1 MDVDLDDG
9 VDADFGK
16 ANLAK
21 LCNCVLPSE
30 LLVTIVDDGVSGQCQ
45 WAVLPLMRQLFSTKR
60 EMKLRDNFRD
70 KESEVKD
77 IHLLLW
83 PGVIVP
89 EPAISKHEKEFE
101 EGQSVFLKQKAMATS
116 LAISWMTWAVS
127 KAKRMPPDRAKSQVF
142 LRSLLNHVLEVAGT
156 LSLRVVRAGDGQE
169 ISMRVS
175 TRNPFFQSGNLW
187 TRAIR
192 GSIVHRW
199 ESRRVD
205 ANEEQVTSSHDR
217 PHWIDF
223 ILFACHPQA
232 GCSHL
237 LMPLALQM
245 LAQIAFWMDENMSRL
260 ALDVQVLQKNRQKN
274 EFQSKFVLR
283 QELTEAAEFMLREN
297 ATFSQ
302 QMAKYF
308 PLKLF
313 AYFFRGASMSFLG
326 AKMSFSPAISFF
338 RKENHGLTVRK
349 LLDDRNLKHVAIS
362 RFAAMLSET

>member
-1 MDVDLDDG
+1 MDVDSDDDG
-9 VDADFGK
+9 VNADFGK

-21 LCNCVLPSE
+21 LCHCVLPGE
-30 LLVTIVDDGVSGQCQ
+30 LMVTIVDDGLSGQCQ

-60 EMKLRDNFRD
+60 DMKLRDNFRG
-70 KESEVKD
+70 KGSEVKD

-89 EPAISKHEKEFE
+89 ESAISKHEKEFE
-101 EGQSVFLKQKAMATS
+101 EGQAVFLKQKTMATS
-116 LAISWMTWAVS
+116 LAIAWMTWAVS
-127 KAKRMPPDRAKSQVF
+127 KAKRMPPERARSQAF

-156 LSLRVVRAGDGQE
+156 LSLRVVRAGQFDGQE

-175 TRNPFFQSGNLW
+175 TRNPFFNSDNLW

-205 ANEEQVTSSHDR
+205 ENEEQVTSGHDR

-223 ILFACHPQA
+223 ILFACDPHA

-237 LMPLALQM
+237 LVPLALQM

-260 ALDVQVLQKNRQKN
+260 ALDVQVLQQNRQKN

-297 ATFSQ
+297 ATFSE
-302 QMAKYF
+302 QMAIYF
-308 PLKLF
+308 PHFSTEIVCLF
-313 AYFFRGASMSFLG
+313 FQGCEYVLFGGSVLSPFLG
-326 AKMSFSPAISFF
+326 GRGQDVFFTGNQFFSQGKPRADCAEAF
-338 RKENHGLTVRK
+338 G
-349 LLDDRNLKHVAIS
+349 
-362 RFAAMLSET
+362 